1 MKNKKYLSFR
11 EIRKT
16 HYIKE
21 FKDEKKRSNID
32 LNDWKSAPYSFIK
45 SIYYIEGSAI
55 LLFILQFTNITP
67 NFVSLVYTA
76 LGLLGGMFISTNIPS
91 LVLIGTIIFFSKSI
105 VDWTDGAL
113 AEMKKKTSYLGF
125 IIDSWGGV
133 IGDLSFLVGFG
144 LYLFNQNQ
152 NNIFLYLI
160 IIILF
165 LML

>member
-32 LNDWKSAPYSFIK
+32 LNDWKSAPYSFFK

-67 NFVSLVYTA
+67 NFV
-76 LGLLGGMFISTNIPS
+76 
-91 LVLIGTIIFFSKSI
+91 
-105 VDWTDGAL
+105 
-113 AEMKKKTSYLGF
+113 
-125 IIDSWGGV
+125 
-133 IGDLSFLVGFG
+133 
-144 LYLFNQNQ
+144 YLFTP
-152 NNIFLYLI
+152 LLEYSEVY
-160 IIILF
+160 LF
-165 LML
+165 LLIYQVWF

>member
-1 MKNKKYLSFR
+1 MKNKKYLSFS
-11 EIRKT
+11 EIRKA

-91 LVLIGTIIFFSKSI
+91 LVLIGTIIF
-105 VDWTDGAL
+105 L
-113 AEMKKKTSYLGF
+113 AK
-125 IIDSWGGV
+125 V
-133 IGDLSFLVGFG
+133 
-144 LYLFNQNQ
+144 
-152 NNIFLYLI
+152 
-160 IIILF
+160 
-165 LML
+165 